1 MIMASVGWSDAK
13 IVSSMNKAELVN
25 YDKNS
30 RIVKEQF
37 FSSRRGHTSYWRD
50 WSSDVCSSD
59 LAQPGVHGVCWHA
72 GRMTSEPD
80 PLTVPRGIP
89 ALEAATPAPRLSSA
103 QVLIITGM
111 SGAGRTKAA
120 AVLED
125 LDWYVVDN
133 LPAQMLTPLVG
144 MMQRG
149 APGGGVQRLAA
160 VVDVRGGEFFADLA
174 PVLADMRA
182 AGTDYRI

>member
-1 MIMASVGWSDAK
+1 MEPA
-13 IVSSMNKAELVN
+13 
-25 YDKNS
+25 
-30 RIVKEQF
+30 
-37 FSSRRGHTSYWRD
+37 RD
-50 WSSDVCSSD
+50 E
-59 LAQPGVHGVCWHA
+59 PG
-72 GRMTSEPD
+72 E
-80 PLTVPRGIP
+80 
-89 ALEAATPAPRLSSA
+89 
-103 QVLIITGM
+103 VLIVTGM
-111 SGAGRTKAA
+111 SGEGRSTVANA
-120 AVLED
+120 LED

-182 AGTDYRI
+182 AGTDYRILFLDATDEVLCLPKTSADPFSRAASMYEDSVRILVMALRVAEPGRPSRRSRAVRGARRRYRCRA